1 MQYQPT
7 TRCHPPA
14 VSSTRRATSR
24 QRGAQHG
31 THTPTAR
38 GRVATP
44 PHTHTT
50 TNCGTWLQPPR
61 REIDY
66 KPLSVHIFRI
76 QLLRGTDKTYRAPRR
91 GVLFVCPAAWTA
103 CQCLMAMQIWI
114 LAVIIRIVTMILA
127 MISTAMTSAMTKSSA
142 SFATKTPNE

>member
-1 MQYQPT
+1 MHVSYSASNEA
-7 TRCHPPA
+7 CSPA
-14 VSSTRRATSR
+14 VFTCTWYSASR
-24 QRGAQHG
+24 L
-31 THTPTAR
+31 PEAR
-38 GRVATP
+38 GRA
-44 PHTHTT
+44 
-50 TNCGTWLQPPR
+50 CAGAASASYASCRSDSLYIY
-61 REIDY
+61 IDY
-66 KPLSVHIFRI
+66 TQPLSVHIFRI
-76 QLLRGTDKTYRAPRR
+76 QLLRGTDKTYRAPRH